1 MRSEEEDEDEEYYD
15 EHEEEDVSVLR
26 DYSSEPAID
35 DCQFAML

>member
-15 EHEEEDVSVLR
+15 EHEEEDVSVLL

-35 DCQFAML
+35 RC

>member
-15 EHEEEDVSVLR
+15 EHEEEDVSVLL

-35 DCQFAML
+35 GC